1 MTTLPQQQTDLV
13 AVCPSDQSAA
23 LAQILQILANRAAR
37 QSRKEDFETLEFER
51 NLRGYWR
58 STDPHIRGG
67 AQMELL
73 LAGYP
78 FPEACFPLE
87 WSCPT
92 STSFHAA
99 GDVGVLMDAFI
110 WAVVSVGTSL
120 HAFEESYSTRQ
131 MRYEQLS
138 QISPYMACA
147 ISKAD
152 LFPGRWTTQEG
163 ILDLLVGEFHR
174 VKDLH
179 LRRSLIASIIPTTFV
194 TASEFDNFVNGAP
207 RDHKEFTHRV
217 AVWEPC
223 PSSPR
228 TDEATPAE
236 PEEIPLPS
244 ESKRSTKR
252 RRRKVLRGGG
262 KTTRR
267 GNKDRVHSPTPM
279 PTPSAVPPSSSSS
292 SSSSCTT
299 ASCSSTP
306 SVSSFVRNKRASAKT
321 PPKSTQ
327 AAPKHKKSAGPKKPE
342 THSTQPPATPDRPE
356 TYAAAAAA
364 TPPSAASTKTPPKA
378 VATTKLATD
387 DDRNPEH
394 VRRA

>member
-138 QISPYMACA
+138 QISPYMARA

-152 LFPGRWTTQEG
+152 LFPGRWTAHEG
-163 ILDLLVGEFHR
+163 ILDLHVGEFHR

-223 PSSPR
+223 PSTPR

-236 PEEIPLPS
+236 PEEKPLPS
-244 ESKRSTKR
+244 ESKRSVERLCAEVGRPRDVATKIVFVHDTDADPFRCALLLVIIIVFVVRLHHVHRLRRSRRSCAIHVPRPR
-252 RRRKVLRGGG
+252 RRRSQHNLHRS
-262 KTTRR
+262 RR
-267 GNKDRVHSPTPM
+267 SRLGLSIQK
-279 PTPSAVPPSSSSS
+279 
-292 SSSSCTT
+292 
-299 ASCSSTP
+299 
-306 SVSSFVRNKRASAKT
+306 
-321 PPKSTQ
+321 
-327 AAPKHKKSAGPKKPE
+327 
-342 THSTQPPATPDRPE
+342 THSTQPPAT
-356 TYAAAAAA
+356 
-364 TPPSAASTKTPPKA
+364 SSS
-378 VATTKLATD
+378 
-387 DDRNPEH
+387 
-394 VRRA
+394 